1 MREKLMVGY
10 PLNTRITRGCCK
22 GKILDFDNN
31 IGKISQR
38 YPHVMTTGA
47 GHSSD
52 TYRATKSDGAINWG
66 CFSIKKRRS
75 IGGFQVGC
83 YVVED
88 FDGNTSGYEHWKYFA
103 MCNHG
108 SKSGGA
114 DTRKDVI
121 IQAKMSMDY
130 CSECASLFE
139 KHKK

>member
-1 MREKLMVGY
+1 MGSS
-10 PLNTRITRGCCK
+10 G
-22 GKILDFDNN
+22 
-31 IGKISQR
+31 R
-38 YPHVMTTGA
+38 YPSKHSIRKEFAWVFSNLHIPKVSLHLPVVMTTGA
-47 GHSSD
+47 GYSAD
-52 TYRATKSDGAINWG
+52 TYRATKSAGAINWG

-88 FDGNTSGYEHWKYFA
+88 FDGNISGHEHWKYFA

-108 SKSGGA
+108 NKSHGA

-130 CSECASLFE
+130 CSKCASLFE
-139 KHKK
+139 QHKK

>member
-1 MREKLMVGY
+1 
-10 PLNTRITRGCCK
+10 
-22 GKILDFDNN
+22 
-31 IGKISQR
+31 
-38 YPHVMTTGA
+38 MTTGA
-47 GHSSD
+47 GHSDD
-52 TYRATKSDGAINWG
+52 TYRATKADGAINWG

-108 SKSGGA
+108 NKSPGA

-121 IQAKMSMDY
+121 EQAKMSMDY
-130 CSECASLFE
+130 CSKCASLFE
-139 KHKK
+139 LNKK